1 MARTLKA
8 AVVAAL
14 IAVGTT
20 LLLPAVAAAEGAPWV
35 GTYKGV
41 GVGRDGNG
49 KTARSGVTVWVEDLG
64 GSTRFTFR
72 FDKLPAVFD
81 LTAPN
86 AGGQKGAMLV
96 RFSVNKAGVQG
107 TGMIVLY
114 PRDGNYMMA
123 GKGAGKAMGKK
134 GTGRLSAVRTSTGVE
149 LPSTVDQF
157 RDLFSTLLGGKA
169 SSSIG
174 QPGSH
179 SGGVAT
185 VEPLAGPL
193 RLTSDD
199 AAAVYASVEMAD
211 EAPVEQ
217 EEIDAVVDKAP
228 QVVFVKAVEVE
239 PASVVDLAAA
249 KPPATTQAT
258 LTVMVALLVLMGVAA
273 VVSVGPKVKR
283 AEARTA
289 PGVRPDQGEGS

>member
-1 MARTLKA
+1 MARSLKA
-8 AVVAAL
+8 VLVTAL
-14 IAVGTT
+14 LVVGTA
-20 LLLPAVAAAEGAPWV
+20 LFLPALAEAAAPWE

-41 GVGRDGNG
+41 GVGKDGKG

-157 RDLFSTLLGGKA
+157 RDLFSTLLGGKV
-169 SSSIG
+169 SSSVG
-174 QPGSH
+174 QPGSQ

-185 VEPLAGPL
+185 VEPLTGPL
-193 RLTSDD
+193 RLVSDD
-199 AAAVYASVEMAD
+199 AGAAYASVEMAD

-228 QVVFVKAVEVE
+228 EVIFVKAVVVE
-239 PASVVDLAAA
+239 PASALDLAAA
-249 KPPATTQAT
+249 KPPATTQTT
-258 LTVMVALLVLMGVAA
+258 LTVMVVLLVLTGAAA
-273 VVSVGPKVKR
+273 VVSVGPRVRR
-283 AEARTA
+283 AEARRT
-289 PGVRPDQGEGS
+289 PGVRPGQGEGS

>member
-1 MARTLKA
+1 V
-8 AVVAAL
+8 AVLLV
-14 IAVGTT
+14 VGTT

-41 GVGRDGNG
+41 GVGRDGKG

-123 GKGAGKAMGKK
+123 AKGAGKAMGKK
-134 GTGRLSAVRTSTGVE
+134 GTGRLGAVRTSTGVE

-157 RDLFSTLLGGKA
+157 RDLFSTLLGGKV
-169 SSSIG
+169 SSSVG
-174 QPGSH
+174 RPGSQ

-185 VEPLAGPL
+185 IEPLAGPL
-193 RLTSDD
+193 RLVSDD
-199 AAAVYASVEMAD
+199 AGAVYASVEMAD

-217 EEIDAVVDKAP
+217 AEIDAVVDKAP
-228 QVVFVKAVEVE
+228 EVVFVKAVTVE

-249 KPPATTQAT
+249 KPPATTQTT
-258 LTVMVALLVLMGVAA
+258 LTVMVALLVLTGAAA
-273 VVSVGPKVKR
+273 VVGVGPR
-283 AEARTA
+283 ARRGAVA
-289 PGVRPDQGEGS
+289 AGPGGQRGHGEGS